1 MGSRADVREDYEA
14 DKDPGAT
21 QVLGS
26 SSNTCEKT
34 YLLVSSPKRIVGKE
48 LVDFY

>member
-1 MGSRADVREDYEA
+1 MGPKADVREDY
-14 DKDPGAT
+14 DKDPGAK